1 MNTMKTRVPFEES
14 YVCLLGQAV
23 YLFAYYEWQ
32 VVYIVDCLSQGFVR
46 EYSRGR
52 PLTSRR
58 VYERFAAE
66 LTNGSAPSAASLAS
80 LEACRDTFD
89 NLIPRRNALVHAHPI
104 TDKVEGQIVV
114 FQAGP
119 SQPIRDLKWERAHL
133 WTFIQEVDKAAC
145 EAGTLFDQLRRVP

>member
-1 MNTMKTRVPFEES
+1 MNTVKTRVPFEES

-32 VVYIVDCLSQGFVR
+32 IVYIVDCLAQGFVR

-52 PLTSRR
+52 PLTSGN
-58 VYERFAAE
+58 VHKRFGAE
-66 LTNGSAPSAASLAS
+66 LEKGNAPSGASLAS
-80 LEACRDTFD
+80 LEACRNTFD

-104 TDKVEGQIVV
+104 TDKVEGQIVA

-119 SQPIRDLKWERAHL
+119 SQPIRDLRWERAHL
-133 WTFIQEVDKAAC
+133 RTFIQDVDKAAC
-145 EAGTLFDQLRRVP
+145 EAGTLFAQLRRVP